1 MGNFQQDNW
10 AELIPFM
17 EFAHNA
23 RQHSATGKSP
33 FEIWYGFQPEFLPPV
48 NFATKIPTVEE
59 RLRTLDQIRTE
70 VTAALK
76 VAAEVMKHS
85 RTTQSTYEIKPGDLV
100 WLEGTNIHTT
110 HPKAKL
116 APRRHGPFKVL
127 STWGVNCKLQLPK
140 SWHRVYPVFHNSL
153 ISPYHETPAHGPNF
167 TRPPPEIVEGEDEHY
182 EVETVLQSRL
192 TPNKK
197 GIQYLIKWKGYPS
210 SENSWLPASQMKSAS
225 TLVKQFHS
233 RNPTAPRPVSL
244 RLLTAQQPHKEGI
257 LSRTCVLVRDGPI
270 QSRLVKRDAEPNAS
284 LSSLIRFRTG
294 RSVGKPRGKDIQTS
308 LRARE
313 SAFLNAGKS
322 DHNRT
327 IR

>member
-1 MGNFQQDNW
+1 M
-10 AELIPFM
+10 
-17 EFAHNA
+17 
-23 RQHSATGKSP
+23 
-33 FEIWYGFQPEFLPPV
+33 PE
-48 NFATKIPTVEE
+48 T
-59 RLRTLDQIRTE
+59 DQT
-70 VTAALK
+70 
-76 VAAEVMKHS
+76 
-85 RTTQSTYEIKPGDLV
+85 
-100 WLEGTNIHTT
+100 
-110 HPKAKL
+110 
-116 APRRHGPFKVL
+116 
-127 STWGVNCKLQLPK
+127 
-140 SWHRVYPVFHNSL
+140 YPVFNEAL
-153 ISPYHETPAHGPNF
+153 LTPYVE
-167 TRPPPEIVEGEDEHY
+167 PPEGRKEKRPGPQIVQGQKEY
-182 EVETVLQSRL
+182 EVEEILNHR
-192 TPNKK
+192 KR
-197 GIQYLIKWKGYPS
+197 GRGYQYLIKWKGYPS

-257 LSRTCVLVRDGPI
+257 LSRTCVLVRHGPI
-270 QSRLVKRDAEPNAS
+270 QSRLVKRDAETNAS